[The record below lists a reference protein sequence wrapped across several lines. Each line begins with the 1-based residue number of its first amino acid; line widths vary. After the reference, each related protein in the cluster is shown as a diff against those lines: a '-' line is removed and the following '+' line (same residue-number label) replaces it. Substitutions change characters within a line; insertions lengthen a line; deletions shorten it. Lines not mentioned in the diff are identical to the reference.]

1 MIFDDEVILRFLV
14 EQHLKDLSDPKVG
27 LDFKQYYNSGLM
39 ILLGKF
45 AGKKGM
51 VLLMKLNLK
60 LPFNR
65 FKNKTLMAELKRV
78 QKWSSDNKVVSLW
91 YDLLFFNSLPPSF
104 PNHPPLFIL
113 KEESKSGNMDL
124 SLNK

>member
-1 MIFDDEVILRFLV
+1 MRFADKKRFFDDEVILRFLV

-91 YDLLFFNSLPPSF
+91 YDLLFLNPP
-104 PNHPPLFIL
+104 PPKPPTLIH
-113 KEESKSGNMDL
+113 SQRRKSVW
-124 SLNK
+124 

>member
-1 MIFDDEVILRFLV
+1 MILRFLV

-27 LDFKQYYNSGLM
+27 LDVKQYYNSGLM

-91 YDLLFFNSLPPSF
+91 FDLLFFNPPPS
-104 PNHPPLFIL
+104 PKPPTLIH
-113 KEESKSGNMDL
+113 SQRRKSVW
-124 SLNK
+124 

>member
-45 AGKKGM
+45 EGKKGM

-78 QKWSSDNKVVSLW
+78 QKWSSDNKAVSLW
-91 YDLLFFNSLPPSF
+91 YDLLFFNP
-104 PNHPPLFIL
+104 PPLPKPPTLIH
-113 KEESKSGNMDL
+113 SQRRKSVW
-124 SLNK
+124 

>member
-45 AGKKGM
+45 EGKKGM

-78 QKWSSDNKVVSLW
+78 QKWSSDNKAVSLW
-91 YDLLFFNSLPPSF
+91 YDLLFFNPPPSQTT
-104 PNHPPLFIL
+104 HPYSF
-113 KEESKSGNMDL
+113 SKKKV
-124 SLNK
+124 SLVIWISP

>member
-91 YDLLFFNSLPPSF
+91 YDLLFFNPPPF

-113 KEESKSGNMDL
+113 KEESQSGNMDL